1 MQALGA
7 GFGRVVC
14 TICGRWV
21 PVIPNQCFLTI
32 FYLINKYRN
41 MNGHRNSL
49 SAHTAG
55 RGVVSRNVC
64 GLSDCLFHI
73 LQTKL

>member
-1 MQALGA
+1 MQALVA
-7 GFGRVVC
+7 GFGRVVY

-32 FYLINKYRN
+32 FYLINKYWN

-55 RGVVSRNVC
+55 RGVVSHNVC
-64 GLSDCLFHI
+64 GLFDCLFHI